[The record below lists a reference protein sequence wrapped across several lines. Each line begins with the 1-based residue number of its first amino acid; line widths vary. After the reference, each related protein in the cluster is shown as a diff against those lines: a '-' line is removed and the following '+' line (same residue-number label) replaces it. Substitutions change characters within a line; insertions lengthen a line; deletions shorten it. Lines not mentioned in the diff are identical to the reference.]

1 MTDHLAQ
8 SLAFFIRERL
18 FEEIS
23 KEYRQFDGWARES
36 DVRAAIDRAL
46 REAAPPSATTREA
59 AENIVQAWLCQKGQ
73 LNMEPCAVILEAHT
87 LKEVALAVGL
97 AAQPI
102 REEYNNVI
110 LGMSWIP
117 LNIRHDVIRNLGIYA
132 PVPADILAALAAHD
146 REIRLDEAK
155 WWEHLVGA
163 QHELEGREDCEP
175 DCVYCAR
182 IRALQPGGRRG
193 DR

>member
-73 LNMEPCAVILEAHT
+73 LNMEPCAAILE
-87 LKEVALAVGL
+87 
-97 AAQPI
+97 
-102 REEYNNVI
+102 
-110 LGMSWIP
+110 
-117 LNIRHDVIRNLGIYA
+117 
-132 PVPADILAALAAHD
+132 AHD
-146 REIRLDEAK
+146 REIEEETLRDFLGDSISHQ
-155 WWEHLVGA
+155 EH
-163 QHELEGREDCEP
+163 QEGVRDTCWIC
-175 DCVYCAR
+175 DKL
-182 IRALQPGGRRG
+182 RALQTAKGR
-193 DR
+193 